1 MGCFSKYSLAVFLF
15 LIGNLIS
22 VSGQIKLPTSKHQF
36 VVIAHRGDHTEVP
49 ENTLESYKR
58 AIKRGV
64 DYVEIDL
71 RTTKD
76 SQLIIMH
83 DESLLRM
90 TGINATVSSLT
101 YDSISKLRLRDQ
113 LHPAWG
119 EYKVPSFRE
128 VLKLCKGKI
137 NIYLDFKNA
146 SVAHAY
152 KELVELKM
160 EHQVIV
166 YINSPKQFK
175 NWREVAP
182 AMPLMISLPNTIH
195 TPEALAEFLAN
206 AKPDILDGSYS
217 DYTEAMIAIANK
229 MGIPVWPDIQSA
241 LEEKNWEGA
250 LKLKFEGL
258 QTDHPKMLVDFL
270 KKKGLR

>member
-1 MGCFSKYSLAVFLF
+1 MVFFSKYSLAVFLL
-15 LIGNLIS
+15 LIGNVIS

-76 SQLIIMH
+76 SQLVIMH

-101 YDSISKLRLRDQ
+101 YDSISKLSVRDA
-113 LHPAWG
+113 LHPERG
-119 EYKVPSFRE
+119 EYKVPTFRE
-128 VLKLCKGKI
+128 VLQLCKGKI

-146 SVAHAY
+146 SVAQAY
-152 KELVELKM
+152 KEILAEKM
-160 EHQVIV
+160 QDKFIV

-175 NWREVAP
+175 EWREVAP
-182 AMPLMISLPNTIH
+182 SVPLMVSLPNKIKT
-195 TPEALAEFLAN
+195 AEELIAFLN
-206 AKPDILDGSYS
+206 NTKPDILDGSYS
-217 DYTEAMIAIANK
+217 DYTEAMIATSNK

-241 LEEKNWEGA
+241 QEEKNWETA
-250 LKLKFEGL
+250 VKLKFEGL

>member
-1 MGCFSKYSLAVFLF
+1 MVFFSKYSLAFFLF
-15 LIGNLIS
+15 SIGNLIS

-36 VVIAHRGDHTEVP
+36 VVIAHRGDHTELP

-58 AIKRGV
+58 AIKHRV

-76 SQLIIMH
+76 SQLVIMH

-90 TGINATVSSLT
+90 TGINAKVSSLT
-101 YDSISKLRLRDQ
+101 YDSISNLIVRDAS
-113 LHPAWG
+113 HPEWG

-128 VLKLCKGKI
+128 VLQLCKGKI

-146 SVAHAY
+146 SVSQAY
-152 KELVELKM
+152 REIIEEKM
-160 EHQVIV
+160 QDHFIV

-175 NWREVAP
+175 EWREVAP
-182 AMPLMISLPNTIH
+182 SVPLMVSLPNKIKT
-195 TPEALAEFLAN
+195 AEELTAFLN
-206 AKPDILDGSYS
+206 NTKPDILDGNYS
-217 DYTEAMIAIANK
+217 DYNEAMIFTANK

-241 LEEKNWEGA
+241 QEEKNWETA
-250 LKLKFEGL
+250 VKLKFEGL

>member
-1 MGCFSKYSLAVFLF
+1 MGCFSKYSLTVFLF
-15 LIGNLIS
+15 LIGNIIS
-22 VSGQIKLPTSKHQF
+22 VSGQMKLPTSKHQF

-58 AIKRGV
+58 AIKHGV

-76 SQLIIMH
+76 SQLVIMH

-90 TGINATVSSLT
+90 TGTKATVSSLT
-101 YDSISKLRLRDQ
+101 YDSISNLRVTDQ
-113 LHPAWG
+113 VHPEWG
-119 EYKVPSFRE
+119 SYKVPTFRE

-137 NIYLDFKNA
+137 KIYLDFKNA
-146 SVAHAY
+146 SVAQAY
-152 KELVELKM
+152 KEIVEEKM
-160 EHQVIV
+160 EHHVIV

-182 AMPLMISLPNTIH
+182 RMPLMISLPNTIL
-195 TPEALAEFLAN
+195 TAEALAEFLTN
-206 AKPDILDGSYS
+206 TKPDILDGSYS
-217 DYTEAMIAIANK
+217 DYTEAMIDTANK
-229 MGIPVWPDIQSA
+229 MEIPVWPDIQSA